1 MQLEPKQCALQRR
14 WWTVT
19 EALVVL
25 TRPENIDPPVDPKNL
40 RRAAWAGG
48 IGTALENFDFTI
60 YGTASAIIFGKI
72 FFPNLDPT
80 VAVIASFGTLFV
92 GFGARPLGGLFFS
105 KYGDRLGRKFVMVA
119 TLFLMGTA
127 TFAVGLLP
135 SYAAVG
141 IWSPIMLLMVRFLQG
156 FGAGAEQASGIVLLT
171 ETAPKGKRGR
181 YASLVFVGAAAGA
194 AMAAVVWILVQRMSD
209 EALLSY
215 GWRLV
220 FFSSIFVTFAAWLIR
235 RKVKESPVFEELKVE
250 GVVTIKASPVADVIK
265 HGKKHLARIFFMN
278 IGANAHSYIFQVFAG
293 AYLINE
299 VHVNAKWIPKFLLI
313 GALFA
318 CISAVTFGILSD
330 KYGRRRMY
338 LFTTGFLFLFAAPA
352 FLLMTTGNLFL
363 IGLVIVIG
371 FMVASQGTVG
381 VQAAYFPELFGS
393 RYRYAGV
400 AIGREFSSVF
410 GGGIA
415 PMICAALVTWA
426 SGSWWPVAIYMM
438 VIMAITFG
446 TTLFAPETVDRNLL
460 LEEDAV

>member
-1 MQLEPKQCALQRR
+1 MTQ
-14 WWTVT
+14 T
-19 EALVVL
+19 
-25 TRPENIDPPVDPKNL
+25 IDPPRSEAALPPVNQKNL

-60 YGTASAIIFGKI
+60 YGTASAIIFSKI
-72 FFPNLDPT
+72 FFSNLDPT
-80 VAVIASFGTLFV
+80 VGIIASFGALFV

-127 TFAVGLLP
+127 TFAIGLLP
-135 SYAAVG
+135 TYAAVG
-141 IWSPIMLLMVRFLQG
+141 IWSPVLLVMVRFLQG

-194 AMAAVVWILVQRMSD
+194 AMGAVVWILVQMMPAD
-209 EALLSY
+209 ALLSY

-250 GVVTIKASPVADVIK
+250 GVIEPEKSPVADVWK

-278 IGANAHSYIFQVFAG
+278 IGANAHSYIFQVFVG
-293 AYLINE
+293 AYLIDQI
-299 VHVNAKWIPKFLLI
+299 HVNATWIPKFLLI
-313 GALFA
+313 GALCA
-318 CISAVTFGILSD
+318 CVSAVVFGILSD
-330 KYGRRRMY
+330 RFGRKRMY
-338 LFTTGFLFLFAAPA
+338 LYTTGFLFLFAAPA
-352 FLLMTTGNLFL
+352 FLLMSTGNLVL
-363 IGLVIVIG
+363 CCLVIVIG

-400 AIGREFSSVF
+400 AIGREFSAVF
-410 GGGIA
+410 GGGLA
-415 PMICAALVTWA
+415 PFVCAALVKWA
-426 SGSWWPVAIYMM
+426 TGSWWPVAVYMM
-438 VIMAITFG
+438 VIMAITFV
-446 TTLFAPETVDRNLL
+446 TTLWAPETVDRDLL
-460 LEEDAV
+460 LEDDAK

>member
-1 MQLEPKQCALQRR
+1 MTTNIVREGGATAPRPGTDA
-14 WWTVT
+14 
-19 EALVVL
+19 VL
-25 TRPENIDPPVDPKNL
+25 PPTDEQNL

-135 SYAAVG
+135 SYAQVG
-141 IWSPIMLLMVRFLQG
+141 LWAPVLLLMVRFLQG

-220 FFSSIFVTFAAWLIR
+220 FFSSIFVTIAAYIIR

-250 GVVTIKASPVADVIK
+250 GVIERKKSPVADVMK
-265 HGKKHLARIFFMN
+265 HGWRHVLRVFFMN
-278 IGANAHSYIFQVFAG
+278 VGANAHSYIFQVFAG
-293 AYLINE
+293 AYLINQ
-299 VHVNAKWIPKFLLI
+299 VGVDAKWIPKFLLI
-313 GALFA
+313 GAVFA
-318 CISAVTFGILSD
+318 CFSAFAFGVMSD
-330 KYGRRRMY
+330 KFGRKRMY
-338 LFTTGFLFLFAAPA
+338 LITTGFLFLFAAPA
-352 FLLMTTGNLFL
+352 FMLMTTGNLV
-363 IGLVIVIG
+363 IICIVIVIG

-381 VQAAYFPELFGS
+381 VQGAYFPEMFGS

-400 AIGREFSSVF
+400 ALGREFSSVF
-410 GGGIA
+410 GGGLA
-415 PMICAALVTWA
+415 PMICAALVQWA
-426 SGSWWPVAIYMM
+426 TGSWWPVAIYMM
-438 VIMAITFG
+438 VIMGITFG
-446 TTLFAPETVDRNLL
+446 VTLFAPETRDRDLL
-460 LEEDAV
+460 LEEDA

>member
-1 MQLEPKQCALQRR
+1 MTQ
-14 WWTVT
+14 T
-19 EALVVL
+19 
-25 TRPENIDPPVDPKNL
+25 IDPPRSEAALPPVNQKNL

-60 YGTASAIIFGKI
+60 YGTASAIIFSKI
-72 FFPNLDPT
+72 FFSNLDPT
-80 VAVIASFGTLFV
+80 VGIIASFGALFV

-127 TFAVGLLP
+127 TFAIGLLP
-135 SYAAVG
+135 TYAAVG
-141 IWSPIMLLMVRFLQG
+141 IWSPVLLVMVRFLQG

-194 AMAAVVWILVQRMSD
+194 AMGAVVWILVEMMPAD
-209 EALLSY
+209 ALLSY

-250 GVVTIKASPVADVIK
+250 GVIEPEKSPVADVWK

-278 IGANAHSYIFQVFAG
+278 IGANAHSYIFQVFIG
-293 AYLINE
+293 AYLIDQI
-299 VHVNAKWIPKFLLI
+299 HVDATWIPKFLLI
-313 GALFA
+313 GALCA
-318 CISAVTFGILSD
+318 CVSAVVFGILSD
-330 KYGRRRMY
+330 KYGRKRMY
-338 LFTTGFLFLFAAPA
+338 LYTTGFLFLFAVPA
-352 FLLMTTGNLFL
+352 FLLMSTGNLVL
-363 IGLVIVIG
+363 CCLVIVIG

-410 GGGIA
+410 GGGLA
-415 PMICAALVTWA
+415 PFVCAALVKWA
-426 SGSWWPVAIYMM
+426 TGSWWPVAVYMM
-438 VIMAITFG
+438 VIMAITFI
-446 TTLFAPETVDRNLL
+446 TTLWAPETVDRDLL
-460 LEEDAV
+460 LEDDAK

>member
-1 MQLEPKQCALQRR
+1 MA
-14 WWTVT
+14 TN
-19 EALVVL
+19 ALV
-25 TRPENIDPPVDPKNL
+25 PSIEGADPYIPPVDQKNL

-80 VAVIASFGTLFV
+80 VGTIASFGTLFI

-119 TLFLMGTA
+119 TLFLMGVA

-135 SYAAVG
+135 TYATVG
-141 IWSPIMLLMVRFLQG
+141 LWAPVLLLVVRFFQG

-171 ETAPKGKRGR
+171 ETAPNGQRGR

-220 FFSSIFVTFAAWLIR
+220 FFSSIFVTIAAWIIR
-235 RKVKESPVFEELKVE
+235 RKVKESPVFEELKVD
-250 GVVTIKASPVADVIK
+250 GVVEQEVSPVADVWK

-299 VHVNAKWIPKFLLI
+299 IDVDPKWIPKFLLV
-313 GALFA
+313 GAVCA
-318 CISAVTFGILSD
+318 CFSAVGFGIMSD
-330 KYGRRRMY
+330 RLGRRRMY
-338 LFTTGFLFLFAAPA
+338 LYTTGFLFLFVVPA
-352 FLLMTTGNLFL
+352 FLLMTTGNLVL
-363 IGLVIVIG
+363 ICIVIVIG

-410 GGGIA
+410 GGGLA
-415 PMICAALVTWA
+415 PLICSALVQWA
-426 SGSWWPVAIYMM
+426 TGSWWPVAVYMM

-446 TTLFAPETVDRNLL
+446 TTLFAPETVDRDLL
-460 LEEDAV
+460 IEEDAV

>member
-1 MQLEPKQCALQRR
+1 MADFTL
-14 WWTVT
+14 
-19 EALVVL
+19 
-25 TRPENIDPPVDPKNL
+25 PPVDKQNL

-80 VAVIASFGTLFV
+80 VGTIAAFGTLFV

-127 TFAVGLLP
+127 TFAVGLIP
-135 SYAAVG
+135 SYATVG
-141 IWSPIMLLMVRFLQG
+141 IWAPIMLLMVRFLQG

-194 AMAAVVWILVQRMSD
+194 AMAAIVWILVQRMSD

-220 FFSSIFVTFAAWLIR
+220 FFSSIFVTIAAWIIR
-235 RKVKESPVFEELKVE
+235 RKVKESPVFTELKVE
-250 GVVTIKASPVADVIK
+250 GAIEREKSPIGDVWK
-265 HGKKHLARIFFMN
+265 NGKKHLARIFFMN
-278 IGANAHSYIFQVFAG
+278 VGANAHSYIFQVFAG
-293 AYLINE
+293 AYLIQE
-299 VHVNAKWIPKFLLI
+299 VHVDATWIPKFLLI
-313 GALFA
+313 GALAA
-318 CISAVTFGILSD
+318 CFSAVAFGIMSD
-330 KYGRRRMY
+330 KFGRRRMY
-338 LFTTGFLFLFAAPA
+338 LLTTGFLFLFSAPA
-352 FLLMTTGNLFL
+352 FLLMTTGNLVL
-363 IGLVIVIG
+363 IGTVIVIG

-381 VQAAYFPELFGS
+381 VQSAYFPELFGS

-410 GGGIA
+410 GGGLA
-415 PMICAALVTWA
+415 PLICSALVQWA
-426 SGSWWPVAIYMM
+426 TGSWWPVAIYMM
-438 VIMAITFG
+438 AMMAISFGSTF
-446 TTLFAPETVDRNLL
+446 FAPETRDRDLML
-460 LEEDAV
+460 QEDA

>member
-1 MQLEPKQCALQRR
+1 MTDKI
-14 WWTVT
+14 
-19 EALVVL
+19 VL
-25 TRPENIDPPVDPKNL
+25 PPAAAPDSVLPPVDKANL

-80 VAVIASFGTLFV
+80 VGMIASFGTLFV
-92 GFGARPLGGLFFS
+92 GFGARPLGGMFFS

-135 SYAAVG
+135 TYAAVG
-141 IWSPIMLLMVRFLQG
+141 IWAPILLLMVRFLQG

-194 AMAAVVWILVQRMSD
+194 ATAAIVWILVQRMSD

-220 FFSSIFVTFAAWLIR
+220 FFSSIFVTIAAYIIR

-250 GVVTIKASPVADVIK
+250 GVVKEEVSPVADVWK
-265 HGKKHLARIFFMN
+265 NGKKHLARIFFMN
-278 IGANAHSYIFQVFAG
+278 VGANAHSYLYQVFLG
-293 AYLINE
+293 AYLIDYLD
-299 VHVNAKWIPKFLLI
+299 VDAKLIPKFLLV
-313 GALFA
+313 GALCA
-318 CISAVTFGILSD
+318 CFSAVLFGIASD
-330 KYGRRRMY
+330 KFGRKRMY
-338 LFTTGFLFLFAAPA
+338 LITTGFLLLFSFPA
-352 FLLMTTGNLFL
+352 FLMINTGNLVL
-363 IGLVIVIG
+363 ICLVIVIG

-400 AIGREFSSVF
+400 ALGREFSSVF
-410 GGGIA
+410 GGGLA
-415 PMICAALVTWA
+415 PLICSALIKWTT
-426 SGSWWPVAIYMM
+426 GSWWPVAVYMV
-438 VIMAITFG
+438 VIMGITFV
-446 TTLFAPETVDRNLL
+446 TTLFAPETVDRDLL
-460 LEEDAV
+460 IEEDAV

>member
-1 MQLEPKQCALQRR
+1 MA
-14 WWTVT
+14 TN
-19 EALVVL
+19 ALVPSIEGADPYV
-25 TRPENIDPPVDPKNL
+25 PPVDQKNL

-80 VAVIASFGTLFV
+80 VGTIASFGTLFI

-119 TLFLMGTA
+119 TLFLMGVA

-135 SYAAVG
+135 TYATVG
-141 IWSPIMLLMVRFLQG
+141 LWAPVLLLVVRFFQG

-171 ETAPKGKRGR
+171 ETAPNGKRGR

-220 FFSSIFVTFAAWLIR
+220 FFSSIFVTIAAWIIR
-235 RKVKESPVFEELKVE
+235 RKVKESPVFEELKVDGAVKQE
-250 GVVTIKASPVADVIK
+250 VSPVADVWK

-278 IGANAHSYIFQVFAG
+278 IGANAHSYVFQVFAG

-299 VHVNAKWIPKFLLI
+299 IDVDPKWIPKFLLV
-313 GALFA
+313 GAVCA
-318 CISAVTFGILSD
+318 CFSAVGFGIMSD
-330 KYGRRRMY
+330 RLGRRRMY
-338 LFTTGFLFLFAAPA
+338 LYTTGFLFLFVVPA
-352 FLLMTTGNLFL
+352 FLLMTTGNLVL
-363 IGLVIVIG
+363 ICVVIVIG

-410 GGGIA
+410 GGGLA
-415 PMICAALVTWA
+415 PLICSALVQWA
-426 SGSWWPVAIYMM
+426 TGSWWPVAVYMM
-438 VIMAITFG
+438 AIMAITFG
-446 TTLFAPETVDRNLL
+446 TTLFAPETVDRDLL
-460 LEEDAV
+460 IEEDAV

>member
-1 MQLEPKQCALQRR
+1 MDA
-14 WWTVT
+14 
-19 EALVVL
+19 VL
-25 TRPENIDPPVDPKNL
+25 PPTDQQNL

-80 VAVIASFGTLFV
+80 VAVMMSFATLFV

-141 IWSPIMLLMVRFLQG
+141 VWSPIMLVMVRFLQG

-171 ETAPKGKRGR
+171 ETAPRGKRGR
-181 YASLVFVGAAAGA
+181 YASFVFVGAAAGA

-209 EALLSY
+209 AALLSY

-220 FFSSIFVTFAAWLIR
+220 FFSSIFVTIAAYIIR
-235 RKVKESPVFEELKVE
+235 RKVKESPVFTELKVE
-250 GVVTIKASPVADVIK
+250 GIIERKKSPVADVMK
-265 HGKKHLARIFFMN
+265 HGWRNVLRVFFMN
-278 IGANAHSYIFQVFAG
+278 VGANAHSYIFQVFAG
-293 AYLINE
+293 AYLINQ
-299 VHVNAKWIPKFLLI
+299 VHVDAKWIPKFLLI
-313 GALFA
+313 GAVCA
-318 CISAVTFGILSD
+318 CFSAVGFGIMSD
-330 KYGRRRMY
+330 RFGRKRMY
-338 LFTTGFLFLFAAPA
+338 LITTGFLFLFATPA
-352 FLLMTTGNLFL
+352 FILMTTGNLFL

-381 VQAAYFPELFGS
+381 VQGAYFPELFGS

-400 AIGREFSSVF
+400 AVGREFSSVV

-415 PMICAALVTWA
+415 PFICAALVTA
-426 SGSWWPVAIYMM
+426 AAGSWWPVAVYMM

-446 TTLFAPETVDRNLL
+446 TTLFAPETRDRDLL
-460 LEEDAV
+460 SEADAT